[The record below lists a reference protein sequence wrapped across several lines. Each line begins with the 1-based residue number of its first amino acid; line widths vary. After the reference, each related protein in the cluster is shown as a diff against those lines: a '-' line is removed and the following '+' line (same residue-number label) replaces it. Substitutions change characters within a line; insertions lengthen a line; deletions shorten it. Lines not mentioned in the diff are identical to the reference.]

1 MALLRRFDPPTF
13 ARALDDWSWLLGGR
27 PLQPLGCSMFGDVFL
42 QGPDAIWFLDSIEGT
57 LTPQWHDTVALK
69 AMLDSRDGQDRFL
82 LAEIALAAQRK
93 GLQPGPSEILD
104 FTIPPAIG
112 GHVVPQRPDPPSD
125 QGPPAGHEDLR
136 GRDRRLTAA
145 ADFRCRCGVT
155 RRLRL
160 LRRAL

>member
-112 GHVVPQRPDPPSD
+112 GQLSPNNVQV
-125 QGPPAGHEDLR
+125 
-136 GRDRRLTAA
+136 
-145 ADFRCRCGVT
+145 ADFVVASSLNGQIHRQIKDLPPGT
-155 RRLRL
+155 RISG
-160 LRRAL
+160 AEIGD